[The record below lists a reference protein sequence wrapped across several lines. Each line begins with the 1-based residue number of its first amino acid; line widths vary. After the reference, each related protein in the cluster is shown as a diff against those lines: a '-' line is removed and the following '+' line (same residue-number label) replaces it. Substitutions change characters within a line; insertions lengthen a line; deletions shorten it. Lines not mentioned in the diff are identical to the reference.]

1 MLVSTH
7 AMDSY
12 SMKIL
17 VTTEKIRQ
25 SRIWLGRRQNKRRK
39 KNFFLQVGKGKNGGK
54 HLCGPMQ
61 ENREGYDLNL
71 RT

>member
-17 VTTEKIRQ
+17 VPAEKIRQ
-25 SRIWLGRRQNKRRK
+25 SRLWLGRRQNKRRK
-39 KNFFLQVGKGKNGGK
+39 KVFFAS
-54 HLCGPMQ
+54 
-61 ENREGYDLNL
+61 EEG
-71 RT
+71 